1 MKRSVG
7 IFLFAL
13 TGLNAAFAQQRIIT
27 AGSAITET
35 VCALGDCDKIVAS
48 DKTSLYPESIQR
60 LPSIGY
66 RNSISAEGIISLRPT
81 LIIAEHDYVKEEV
94 LAQLSASGIKL
105 LIINRTYTIEETK
118 KLITQ
123 IAAALNRHAEGAK
136 VIARIDTDL
145 AEAKAL
151 LKKASSTPKVLCVY
165 NRGSA
170 NVSLAGKDT
179 FGAILSYTGAQQVFG
194 DVSGFKPLNA
204 EALIAANPDFLV
216 TTSSG
221 FESIGGTDGFLKLEG
236 VSQTTAGKK
245 RQIIAI
251 DSLMLTNFGPRVGQ
265 AIKELVML
273 LHPELATSK

>member
-1 MKRSVG
+1 MNRRVG
-7 IFLFAL
+7 IFFVAMI
-13 TGLNAAFAQQRIIT
+13 AFHASFAQQRIIT

-48 DKTSLYPESIQR
+48 DKTSLYPESIQS

-66 RNSISAEGIISLRPT
+66 RNAISAEGIISLKPT
-81 LIIAEHDYVKEEV
+81 LIIAEKDYVKEEV
-94 LAQLSASGIKL
+94 LSQLSASGIEL
-105 LIINRTYTIEETK
+105 LIIDRKYSIDETK

-123 IAAALNRHAEGAK
+123 IAVALNRRAEGNK
-136 VIARIDTDL
+136 LIARIDADL

-151 LKKASSTPKVLCVY
+151 LKKVSSAPKVLCVY

-179 FGAILSYTGAQQVFG
+179 FGEITSYTGAQQVFA
-194 DVSGFKPLNA
+194 DVSGYKPLNA

-221 FESIGGTDGFLKLEG
+221 LESVGGADGFLKIPG
-236 VSQTTAGKK
+236 VAQTTAGRK
-245 RQIIAI
+245 RQIVSL
-251 DSLMLTNFGPRVGQ
+251 DSLLLTNFGPRVGQ
-265 AIKELVML
+265 AIKALVKL
-273 LHPELATSK
+273 LHPELATLK